1 MVVVYVVIVGMG
13 GGGVRSVSAGVC
25 CVDVGVCRWVV
36 VGMGGIGVR
45 VGVCCVD
52 VGVCHCVVVG
62 MGDIGVVVSDGGWCI
77 GGCWVLT
84 VGYRSGVGIRVEGC
98 RANGCDGV
106 WLGCLV

>member
-1 MVVVYVVIVGMG
+1 
-13 GGGVRSVSAGVC
+13 
-25 CVDVGVCRWVV
+25 
-36 VGMGGIGVR
+36 
-45 VGVCCVD
+45 
-52 VGVCHCVVVG
+52 

-77 GGCWVLT
+77 GGCWVRT